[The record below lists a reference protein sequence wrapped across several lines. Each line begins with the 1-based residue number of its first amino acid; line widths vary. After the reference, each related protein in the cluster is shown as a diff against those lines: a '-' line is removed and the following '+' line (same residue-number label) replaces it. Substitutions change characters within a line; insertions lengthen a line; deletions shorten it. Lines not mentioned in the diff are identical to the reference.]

1 MNSILNRR
9 RFLRTSTAVIALPML
24 ESLGFRRFASAA
36 TTASAAPVIPKR
48 MIFLGFGW
56 GVTQQSWYPTLDD
69 KGPNY
74 TLPPGLAPLA
84 RHKSNFTLVQ
94 RLVNKHV
101 SGGHSG
107 STFWL
112 TGANEFGEPGQSFH
126 NTISADQV
134 AAAQLGKE
142 TRFDSFVLDCGAAAQ
157 PSGHGQ
163 GLSLSWDA
171 RGKPMAGA
179 KTPVEA
185 FHRLFSNDTTPLEQQ
200 KAMLRQ
206 RRSVLDN
213 AMENARDLQRRLGKA
228 DNAKL
233 DEYFQSIR
241 DIETRL
247 SRDEKWL
254 GVPRPQPQ
262 LSEPDADL
270 SGYQEIELMYDIMIA
285 ALQTDST
292 RVLTYRQPVTTLLAS
307 LDVRIDAHTMSHYPG
322 KGPEYLEASEKRDR
336 AQSELFAG
344 LLDRLKATQEPD
356 GSTLFDHTTVVYGS
370 NIRTGHILDNCP
382 TVIAGRGAGVRLG
395 HNLVVGKDTPLCNV
409 WLTLLRGSGV
419 AVQRHGDS
427 SGVIPQLLA

>member
-1 MNSILNRR
+1 
-9 RFLRTSTAVIALPML
+9 
-24 ESLGFRRFASAA
+24 
-36 TTASAAPVIPKR
+36 

-56 GVTQQSWYPTLDD
+56 GVTQRSWYPSFDD

-84 RHKSNFTLVQ
+84 RHKSDFTLVQ
-94 RLVNKHV
+94 GLVNKQV

-134 AAAQLGKE
+134 AAAQIGKE
-142 TRFDSFVLDCGAAAQ
+142 TRFDSFILDCGTVAQ

-171 RGKPMAGA
+171 RGKPMSGPT
-179 KTPVEA
+179 TPVEA
-185 FHRLFSNDTTPLEQQ
+185 FHRLFSNDTTPLDQ
-200 KAMLRQ
+200 KKTQLRQ

-213 AMENARDLQRRLGKA
+213 ALENARDLQRHLGRA

-247 SRDEKWL
+247 GRDEAWL
-254 GVPRPQPQ
+254 GVPRPVPAI
-262 LSEPDADL
+262 SEPDANL

-322 KGPEYLEASEKRDR
+322 KGPEYLEASELRDR

-344 LLDRLKATQEPD
+344 LLDKLKATQEPD

-370 NIRTGHILDNCP
+370 NIRTGHNLDNCP
-382 TVIAGRGAGVRLG
+382 TVIAGRGAGARLG
-395 HNLVVGKDTPLCNV
+395 HNLVVAKDTPLCNA

-419 AVQRHGDS
+419 AVERHGDS
-427 SGVIPQLLA
+427 SGVIPQLIA

>member
-1 MNSILNRR
+1 MNPTLNRR
-9 RFLRTSTAVIALPML
+9 HFLRSSSALIALPFL
-24 ESLGFRRFASAA
+24 ESLGFQRFV
-36 TTASAAPVIPKR
+36 TAAAPGPLAAARPKR

-56 GVTQQSWYPTLDD
+56 GVTQQSWYPSLDD
-69 KGPNY
+69 KGSGY
-74 TLPPGLAPLA
+74 TLPSGLEPLA
-84 RHKSNFTLVQ
+84 RHKSDFTIVQ
-94 RLVNKHV
+94 GLVNKQV
-101 SGGHSG
+101 SGGHYG

-112 TGANEFGEPGQSFH
+112 TGANEFGEPGQSFY
-126 NTISADQV
+126 NTISVDQV

-142 TRFDSFVLDCGAAAQ
+142 TRFDSFILDCGAVAQ

-171 RGKPMAGA
+171 RGKPISGP

-185 FHRLFSNDTTPLEQQ
+185 FHRLFSRDAIPLEQQ

-213 AMENARDLQRRLGKA
+213 AMENARELQRRLGRA
-228 DNAKL
+228 DNTKL

-241 DIETRL
+241 DIETRIG
-247 SRDEKWL
+247 RDEKWL
-254 GVPRPQPQ
+254 GVPRPVPGMTK
-262 LSEPDADL
+262 PAADL
-270 SGYQEIELMYDIMIA
+270 SGYQEIELMYDIMVA
-285 ALQTDST
+285 ALRTDSS
-292 RVLTYRQPVTTLLAS
+292 RVLTYRQPVTTLLTS

-336 AQSELFAG
+336 AQSALLAG
-344 LLDRLKATQEPD
+344 LLDKLKTTREPD

-370 NIRTGHILDNCP
+370 NIRTGHNLDNCP

-395 HNLVVGKDTPLCNV
+395 QNLVVGKDTPLCNA

-419 AVQRHGDS
+419 SVERHGDS
-427 SGVIPQLLA
+427 SGVIPHLLA